1 MNSLDAQ
8 HESLMNAD
16 ATADENLY
24 SMDKSNRVL
33 RGMSS
38 WSGWFQNLVTKDVKP
53 PEHQNQ
59 NQNQNN
65 SSGIH
70 SGACMNANANANAHT
85 KLNLDDAVLNNGRYP
100 REVRMAVNDMNAYHG
115 HVRMLDQIL
124 VNSDKSGI
132 WSSAEKQQMELLLPT
147 CHELRI
153 ASEKSLI
160 PLKNTSMQP
169 ATAVYDRR
177 NVVDIYNWLL
187 EQKSELE
194 NLHENAEKRYRMKTN
209 YVNGNGTGSMSKT
222 SLFGTSKSS
231 SDSMSNTPCMNNNPG
246 NSETLRRIKKQED
259 YLNSVAPDVGDLKAM
274 GLAISASLE
283 QHNTL
288 LDNIERKTD
297 EVDDKMKIVNRKAGR
312 LNQRYMFKREKPTF
326 LSFVKIKFLPTDK
339 YMTVDGSDSSSITLN
354 SRFCGDASIF
364 GMYRNQGDAYGFQN
378 ALTKKWLGQNIWG
391 NIACVGNSFSSR
403 EEWEIN
409 PKTMERTYM
418 LCASAC
424 WGNGGWIVASKNP
437 NTKVSSE
444 SANQTIMICGDDIE
458 SRRSALFWEIKETDV
473 VLTDDKKI

>member
-1 MNSLDAQ
+1 MNSLETQ

-24 SMDKSNRVL
+24 LMDKSNRVL

-53 PEHQNQ
+53 PEHLNL
-59 NQNQNN
+59 NN
-65 SSGIH
+65 SSEIR
-70 SGACMNANANANAHT
+70 SGGTSSNANANVT
-85 KLNLDDAVLNNGRYP
+85 LNLDDDVLNNGRYP

-124 VNSDKSGI
+124 VNCDKRGN
-132 WSSAEKQQMELLLPT
+132 WSSADKQQMELLLPT
-147 CHELRI
+147 CHELRM

-160 PLKNTSMQP
+160 PLKNISMQS
-169 ATAVYDRR
+169 ATAMYDRR

-187 EQKSELE
+187 ERKSELE
-194 NLHENAEKRYRMKTN
+194 NLHENAEKLYRMKTN
-209 YVNGNGTGSMSKT
+209 YVNGNGASSMT
-222 SLFGTSKSS
+222 EISLFGNSKAS
-231 SDSMSNTPCMNNNPG
+231 SDSMSNTSCMNSSPG
-246 NSETLRRIKKQED
+246 SSETLRRIKKQED

-326 LSFVKIKFLPTDK
+326 LSFVKIKFLPTGK

-354 SRFCGDASIF
+354 SRFCGDASTF

-424 WGNGGWIVASKNP
+424 WGNGGWIVGSKTP
-437 NTKVSSE
+437 NAKVASE
-444 SANQTIMICGDDIE
+444 SVNQTVMICGDDIE
-458 SRRSALFWEIKETDV
+458 SRRRALFWEIKETHAA
-473 VLTDDKKI
+473 LTDDNKI